1 VTLRKW
7 FASALA
13 TGSTIVASAGF
24 APAAEPAKA
33 ETKSA
38 FAFGLLKTMPAA
50 DAKAKVEAWLKSTGK
65 FDQTKFDA
73 VWAQS
78 ERSVADLTTESIAL
92 GLPGAGAALAATKQ
106 TDAPAGTLP
115 DVLKDAKLDAF
126 VKTNLAAAY
135 AKTLAAKR
143 AYEESLEAAKAVT
156 PEQLADPASFY
167 FYKAVAEHGT
177 IRRDA
182 ALSSL
187 VRLLED
193 VTDAPDRYKAMAYLM
208 FFDIQSWSKDEKDL
222 ANIGRLM
229 DNSGR
234 RLELARA
241 GTQTQEIQKKI
252 VFRLDEKIKQLENK
266 KKGGG
271 GGGSCDKPGECEGEG
286 CPDGGKP
293 GSGGANAGGPP
304 QGPAGDSYNGGM
316 AGEGKVDEKK
326 LRQYADTWGKLPADK
341 RAEAIREITRDVPPK
356 FRPQIEEFFKSL
368 NRVNGYGN

>member
-1 VTLRKW
+1 MTLRKW

-24 APAAEPAKA
+24 ATAAEPAKP
-33 ETKSA
+33 ESKSVYS
-38 FAFGLLKTMPAA
+38 FGLLKTMPAA

-65 FDQTKFDA
+65 FDQVKFDA

-92 GLPGAGAALAATKQ
+92 GVPEAGAALTATKQ
-106 TDAPAGTLP
+106 TDAPAATLP
-115 DVLKDAKLDAF
+115 EVLKDVKLDDF

-135 AKTLAAKR
+135 SKALATKR
-143 AYEESLEAAKAVT
+143 AYEESLEAAKSVT

-167 FYKAVAEHGT
+167 FYKAVSEHGT

-182 ALSSL
+182 ALGSL

-193 VTDAPDRYKAMAYLM
+193 VTDAPDRYKAIAYLM

-271 GGGSCDKPGECEGEG
+271 GGGGGGKPGEGEGEG
-286 CPDGGKP
+286 CPDGGSP
-293 GSGGANAGGPP
+293 GSGGSAGGPP
-304 QGPAGDSYNGGM
+304 TGPAGDSYVGGM